1 MAHEILSVKLCE
13 LEEQLARLS
22 SRIHLSE
29 TADRQQL
36 QQEIQALCRE
46 CAETELT
53 LQTKLQ
59 RSKAEIVSILA
70 DSYAEVEQSA
80 QKAKAALQEQALCR
94 DDSEDTAEV
103 KILLAEYALDFAL
116 QAANRAVLLSM
127 EAIDAQLAGQEGDKM
142 SL

>member
-29 TADRQQL
+29 TADHQQL

-70 DSYAEVEQSA
+70 DSYAEVEQSV

-103 KILLAEYALDFAL
+103 KTLLAEYALDFAL

>member
-13 LEEQLARLS
+13 LEEQFARLS

-70 DSYAEVEQSA
+70 DSYAEVEPVSYTHLDVY
-80 QKAKAALQEQALCR
+80 KRQALVYAKVPVPQT
-94 DDSEDTAEV
+94 DTG
-103 KILLAEYALDFAL
+103 
-116 QAANRAVLLSM
+116 R
-127 EAIDAQLAGQEGDKM
+127 
-142 SL
+142 